1 MQINLKV
8 RAKNPV
14 FWAQIVVA
22 VITPVLVGL
31 GVQWEDMTSWVALG
45 DALYKAVLNPVIVV
59 SIIVSVW
66 TAITDP
72 TTSGISDSSQAM
84 TYTKPK
90 KEE

>member
-14 FWAQIVVA
+14 FWAQIAVA

-31 GVQWEDMTSWVALG
+31 GVQWEDMTSWVTLG

>member
-14 FWAQIVVA
+14 FWAQIIVA
-22 VITPVLVGL
+22 IISPILVGL
-31 GVQWEDMTSWVALG
+31 GVQWEDMTSWPALLN
-45 DALYKAVLNPVIVV
+45 ALYRAILNPVIVV

-66 TAITDP
+66 TAINDP
-72 TTSGISDSSQAM
+72 TTYGMSDSTQAM
-84 TYTKPK
+84 SYDKPK

>member
-14 FWAQIVVA
+14 FWAQIAVA
-22 VITPVLVGL
+22 IISPILVGL

-45 DALYKAVLNPVIVV
+45 DALYKAILNPVIVV

-66 TAITDP
+66 TAITEP
-72 TTSGISDSSQAM
+72 TTSGMSDSSQAM
-84 TYTKPK
+84 TYTAPK
-90 KEE
+90 KED

>member
-14 FWAQIVVA
+14 FWAQIAVA

-90 KEE
+90 E